1 MNQTEEALAVLHGLK
16 RLGVQLAIDDFGTGY
31 SSLSYLKRLPLDILK
46 IDKSFIRGLPDD
58 PHDAAITR
66 AIIALGRSMQLTVIA
81 EGVETEGQQSFLTH
95 EGCEQIQGFVL
106 SPPLP
111 AELFASKFL
120 KPRQPIGAPE
130 KRRYNPPTCAT
141 RVACLRLQAV
151 GSAWGFPQGN
161 RTLGIHPGNQNSPR
175 SLLPSGLAAA
185 AVAIKP
191 KVVELSAARP
201 QDQNTGLGAHPKTN
215 PCGRV
220 DPAGVTCVI

>member
-1 MNQTEEALAVLHGLK
+1 
-16 RLGVQLAIDDFGTGY
+16 
-31 SSLSYLKRLPLDILK
+31 SYLKRLPLDILK

-120 KPRQPIGAPE
+120 KPRQPIGAPRE
-130 KRRYNPPTCAT
+130 AP
-141 RVACLRLQAV
+141 V
-151 GSAWGFPQGN
+151 
-161 RTLGIHPGNQNSPR
+161 
-175 SLLPSGLAAA
+175 
-185 AVAIKP
+185 
-191 KVVELSAARP
+191 
-201 QDQNTGLGAHPKTN
+201 
-215 PCGRV
+215 
-220 DPAGVTCVI
+220 

>member
-1 MNQTEEALAVLHGLK
+1 LEPSHLILEVTESTAMRDADASLVILEQLSAM
-16 RLGVQLAIDDFGTGY
+16 GVGISIDDFGTGY

-111 AELFASKFL
+111 AELFDSKFL
-120 KPRQPIGAPE
+120 KPRQPIGAPRE
-130 KRRYNPPTCAT
+130 AP
-141 RVACLRLQAV
+141 V
-151 GSAWGFPQGN
+151 
-161 RTLGIHPGNQNSPR
+161 
-175 SLLPSGLAAA
+175 
-185 AVAIKP
+185 
-191 KVVELSAARP
+191 
-201 QDQNTGLGAHPKTN
+201 
-215 PCGRV
+215 
-220 DPAGVTCVI
+220 

>member
-1 MNQTEEALAVLHGLK
+1 MAKLHAPFGPLSVNLAGAQLGQPQLIERLEQLLEQSGLEPSRLQLEITESFIMNQTEEALAVLHGLK

-120 KPRQPIGAPE
+120 KPRQPIGAPRE
-130 KRRYNPPTCAT
+130 AP
-141 RVACLRLQAV
+141 V
-151 GSAWGFPQGN
+151 
-161 RTLGIHPGNQNSPR
+161 
-175 SLLPSGLAAA
+175 
-185 AVAIKP
+185 
-191 KVVELSAARP
+191 
-201 QDQNTGLGAHPKTN
+201 
-215 PCGRV
+215 
-220 DPAGVTCVI
+220 

>member
-1 MNQTEEALAVLHGLK
+1 
-16 RLGVQLAIDDFGTGY
+16 
-31 SSLSYLKRLPLDILK
+31 
-46 IDKSFIRGLPDD
+46 
-58 PHDAAITR
+58 
-66 AIIALGRSMQLTVIA
+66 MQLTVIA

-161 RTLGIHPGNQNSPR
+161 RTLGYPSREPKLAQKSFAFKD
-175 SLLPSGLAAA
+175 LPQ
-185 AVAIKP
+185 
-191 KVVELSAARP
+191 RRW
-201 QDQNTGLGAHPKTN
+201 Q
-215 PCGRV
+215 
-220 DPAGVTCVI
+220 

>member
-1 MNQTEEALAVLHGLK
+1 MGEWQKLHAPFGPLSVNLAGAQLGQPQLIERLEQLLEQSGLEPSRLQLEITESFIMNQTEEALAVLHGLK

-130 KRRYNPPTCAT
+130 KRRYNPPTF
-141 RVACLRLQAV
+141 
-151 GSAWGFPQGN
+151 WG
-161 RTLGIHPGNQNSPR
+161 L
-175 SLLPSGLAAA
+175 
-185 AVAIKP
+185 
-191 KVVELSAARP
+191 
-201 QDQNTGLGAHPKTN
+201 
-215 PCGRV
+215 
-220 DPAGVTCVI
+220 